1 MKHCTAFVY
10 SGWVGYLSVER
21 AQLGTGLN
29 KTHVICVWQHGS
41 KAKAFL
47 KPVILEEILT
57 RHKQKVANVVTKESA
72 GPIEHC
78 KVYDKYNFLITKQ
91 VRTNRSYLLSY
102 NVSDVRYEVLHRYWG
117 RGHVFWC
124 AVQTLL
130 AAGNWRNIEKGSTL
144 FRFMY

>member
-1 MKHCTAFVY
+1 MHA
-10 SGWVGYLSVER
+10 
-21 AQLGTGLN
+21 
-29 KTHVICVWQHGS
+29 ICVWQHGS

-91 VRTNRSYLLSY
+91 VR
-102 NVSDVRYEVLHRYWG
+102 
-117 RGHVFWC
+117 
-124 AVQTLL
+124 
-130 AAGNWRNIEKGSTL
+130 IK
-144 FRFMY
+144 